1 MPKESIYANN
11 IYNHLPNDLKV
22 FTKEELNLMGQ
33 DFVEAVSQN
42 EVSIFVNYISHI
54 VIGEAAI
61 NNKRIVLPVLPKGV
75 NIMHDHNGLLDKKNP
90 GPIPE
95 IYLDRILQSLNK
107 IFPDIDIIIISGK
120 MIIEWL

>member
-1 MPKESIYANN
+1 MPKESIYANIHN
-11 IYNHLPNDLKV
+11 RLPNDLKV

-54 VIGEAAI
+54 VIGEAEL
-61 NNKRIVLPVLPKGV
+61 NNKRVVLPVLPKGV

-107 IFPDIDIIIISGK
+107 IFPDIDIIVINGK

>member
-33 DFVEAVSQN
+33 DFVEAVVQN
-42 EVSIFVNYISHI
+42 EVTIFVNYISCI
-54 VIGEAAI
+54 VIGEATI
-61 NNKRIVLPVLPKGV
+61 NNKRVVLPVLSKGT

-95 IYLDRILQSLNK
+95 IYLDRILKSLNK
-107 IFPDIDIIIISGK
+107 IFPDIDIIVISGK